1 MAATNRPAN
10 ISKYKWAKD
19 KDRIVQPL
27 YDFLH
32 GDTKNSF
39 FNCGYKAK
47 NSKVL

>member
-27 YDFLH
+27 YDAETVQF
-32 GDTKNSF
+32 
-39 FNCGYKAK
+39 
-47 NSKVL
+47 KVL